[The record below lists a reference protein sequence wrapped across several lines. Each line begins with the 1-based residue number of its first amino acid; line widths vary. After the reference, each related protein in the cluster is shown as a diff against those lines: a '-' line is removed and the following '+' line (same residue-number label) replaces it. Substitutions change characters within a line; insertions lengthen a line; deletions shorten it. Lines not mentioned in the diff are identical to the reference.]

1 MKKIITISILI
12 LLLFTGCT
20 SIKTGTLDT
29 SKLQK
34 IEMKD
39 VSTDQKKKM
48 PITYQAPSVK
58 VGLDAIPF
66 NIKLPIKLP
75 FDAAQFQPP
84 IINDMA
90 HDGKK
95 LMVEFKCFS
104 QKRSKKIILIINV
117 INEDLKNND
126 TNAEKIELKNH
137 ITSDYF
143 NNSIS
148 FNENGI
154 SYTITYINKY
164 ISKEQHKKEITVI
177 ANQMI

>member
-1 MKKIITISILI
+1 MKKIITILILI
-12 LLLFTGCT
+12 LLLFTSCIG
-20 SIKTGTLDT
+20 IKNGTLDT

-39 VSTDQKKKM
+39 ISADQKKKM

-126 TNAEKIELKNH
+126 TNSEKVELKNH
-137 ITSDYF
+137 ITSEYF

-148 FNENGI
+148 FNKNGI